1 MNKPLC
7 LIAFLLV
14 FPLLF
19 FSCAPIAEVNVQT
32 IDKRFEP
39 GHYETKTDYVY
50 KVDLLGDETFKLL
63 PNVSTVWIEDQY
75 FVEYEIFYENGAT
88 KTEWK
93 SVTKEEYEAAVV
105 EK

>member
-1 MNKPLC
+1 MNKVII

-19 FSCAPIAEVNVQT
+19 YSCAPIAEMDIQT
-32 IDKRFEP
+32 SDKRFEP

-50 KVDLLGDETFKLL
+50 KFDLMGNEMFKLL

-75 FVEYEIFYENGAT
+75 FVEYEIFYKNGAT

-93 SVTKEEYEAAVV
+93 SVTKEEYDAAVV